1 MPFYTLNIQH
11 YIEFVNS
18 LPTKRR
24 IMKLRSLFAIAIIL
38 SSHFIYSQHNFTMI
52 KAGKLIDTEKGNVL
66 ENQMILVDSNRIVAI
81 GPNLSIPNSA
91 KIIDLS
97 NATVLPGLID
107 CHVHITGDPGKNYYE
122 EIFRITDIDV
132 AVRAHIYAK
141 RTLEAGFTMCRNVG
155 ASNLIDVSLRN
166 AINEGLVEGPRLLVS
181 AFALGSTGGHAD
193 LTGFNPSIS
202 WSTNPDF
209 TGVADGVDEIRKRVR
224 NNIKWGADWIKFMA
238 TAGVLSE
245 EESVGAPQYSF
256 EEMKALCEEA
266 HLWGRKVCAHAHGIE
281 GIKMA
286 VRAGVSSVEHCSLL
300 DDEAIALIK
309 EKGVYMVPTLYAVDY
324 IIEKFAAAGYP
335 EKIINKAKKLKIEKW
350 ESFKKAIKA
359 GVKMAYGTDAA
370 VIPNGWNG
378 RDFKYM
384 VDAGMTPMQAIQSAT
399 MNAADLLDWKDKIGS
414 ISKGKLADIIA
425 VQGNPINNIQ
435 VLEHVRFVMK
445 DGVVYKNEIK

>member
-1 MPFYTLNIQH
+1 MKIKYSLV
-11 YIEFVNS
+11 FVLLIGTAFS
-18 LPTKRR
+18 SFAQS
-24 IMKLRSLFAIAIIL
+24 KLKA
-38 SSHFIYSQHNFTMI
+38 I
-52 KAGKLIDTEKGNVL
+52 KAGKLIDTERGIVL
-66 ENQMILVDSNRIVAI
+66 ENQVILIDSNRIVDV
-81 GPNLSIPNSA
+81 GPNLSIPKGA
-91 KIIDLS
+91 ELIDLS

-107 CHVHITGDPGKNYYE
+107 CHVHITNDPSNNYYE
-122 EIFRITDIDV
+122 DIFRQTDIDI
-132 AVRAHIYAK
+132 AIKAHIYAK

-166 AINEGLVEGPRLLVS
+166 AINSGSVIGPRLLVA
-181 AFALGSTGGHAD
+181 AFPIGATGGHAD
-193 LTGFNPSIS
+193 LTGFNPSID
-202 WSTNPDF
+202 WKYNPDF

-256 EEMKALCEEA
+256 EEMKALCDEA
-266 HLWGRKVCAHAHGIE
+266 HLWGRKVCAHAHGTE

-286 VRAGVSSVEHCSLL
+286 VRAGVSSVEHCSIL

-309 EKGVYMVPTLYAVDY
+309 EKGVFMVPTLYAVDY
-324 IIEKFAAAGYP
+324 IIEQYAAKGYP
-335 EKIINKAKKLKIEKW
+335 AKIVDKAKKLQLLKW
-350 ESFKKAIKA
+350 ESFKHAIKA

-399 MNAADLLDWKDKIGS
+399 MNAADLLDWESKIGS
-414 ISKGKLADIIA
+414 ITKGKLADIVA
-425 VQGNPINNIQ
+425 VYGDPIKDIRL
-435 VLEHVRFVMK
+435 LEHVNFVMK
-445 DGVVYKNEIK
+445 DGVVYKKEPK